1 MPATIS
7 DTFRIFNAQKF
18 LNSLS
23 DPTFNTVNTT
33 NYDVSADTDRTF
45 MYFFIGRPQPW
56 NTYLEIYSINGTFT
70 VGEQVYV
77 GANLG
82 SATFKGTVVN
92 VYPNSLMLSTIGP
105 SQTSAP
111 AVGSILKGNSST
123 ATALTGIYR
132 YATEDVPPL
141 PFDNQSEKFAI
152 YDDMMAIKRITS
164 TYARA
169 VVRRWNWDTINNPSF
184 EMWKSNYSLSNLT
197 DLGNSSLGTNTS
209 KFFVMNANYEVF
221 MCLYNGKSPSNPTGT
236 SVNPNQPP
244 STTPSSGAGTFSDGV
259 FTQSDGNYIWQYLY
273 TIPTNDVISFL
284 TTDFIPI
291 SSYTTQSINP
301 VDGQIKVVYIKDYG
315 SNLPNGTGPFYA
327 PILGDGTGGVVRIVT
342 ASNSITSVSLIS
354 GGSGYTYA
362 SVAIKSG
369 TGSGSTAYGLF
380 SDSALTSPATITGT
394 ATIEVVIP
402 PQGGYGSNL
411 IAQLNAKRVM
421 LNVRLIYADG
431 SGDFPI
437 NSQFRR
443 IGILQNPTIFGSTTT
458 RIVQNTA
465 STLYAVR
472 LNNVSGSFIDN
483 ELITQTVGG
492 NVVAQG
498 TVVSWSP
505 DTNSTTGVLRYIQS
519 RGNDRINGIVGQ
531 FKSSNGNITG
541 QTSLLTGTIDITY
554 GGSSPITITAVSS
567 GNSSTFTGSISGTT
581 LTMSSNA
588 SGIFAIGQTISGNNV
603 YTGTV
608 ITTLLTGTSGLSGS
622 TYTVS
627 VSQNVNSTS
636 ITSQGGN
643 TSKLT
648 FASQSSVPFVI
659 GEEIT
664 VSGVTDTSGSL
675 VSGYNGTFIVTSTT
689 TTSVSYSSTASGTL
703 SPGNTSAVVYTAFNG
718 QSFINGVAS
727 PEIQKNSGNII
738 YVENRQAITRAAD
751 QIEDIKLVIEF

>member
-77 GANLG
+77 GTNLG
-82 SATFKGTVVN
+82 SATFTGTVVN
-92 VYPNSLMLSTIGP
+92 VYPNSLMLSAIGP
-105 SQTSAP
+105 LQTSAP
-111 AVGSILKGNSST
+111 AVGSTLKGNSST

-184 EMWKSNYSLSNLT
+184 EMWKPNYSLSNLT

-221 MCLYNGKSPSNPTGT
+221 MCLYNGESPSNPTGT

-244 STTPSSGAGTFSDGV
+244 STTPSSGAGTFSGGV

-273 TIPTNDVISFL
+273 TIPTNDAISFL

-291 SSYTTQSINP
+291 SSYTTQSISP

-315 SNLPNGTGPFYA
+315 SNLPNGTFYA
-327 PILGDGTGGVVRIVT
+327 PILGDGTNGVVRIVT
-342 ASNSITSVSLIS
+342 ASNSITSISLVS

-380 SDSALTSPATITGT
+380 NDSALTSLATITGT

-431 SGDFPI
+431 LGDFPI

-443 IGILQNPTIFGSTTT
+443 IGVLQDPTISGSTTT

-472 LNNVSGSFIDN
+472 LKYVNGSFIDN
-483 ELITQTVGG
+483 ELITQTKGG

-498 TVVSWSP
+498 TVVSWTP
-505 DTNSTTGVLRYIQS
+505 DTISTTGVLRYIQS

-531 FKSSNGNITG
+531 FNSSNGNITG
-541 QTSLLTGTIDITY
+541 QTSLLTGTIDTTY

-567 GNSSTFTGSISGTT
+567 VNSS
-581 LTMSSNA
+581 
-588 SGIFAIGQTISGNNV
+588 
-603 YTGTV
+603 
-608 ITTLLTGTSGLSGS
+608 
-622 TYTVS
+622 
-627 VSQNVNSTS
+627 
-636 ITSQGGN
+636 GGN
-643 TSKLT
+643 TSTLT
-648 FASQSSVPFVI
+648 FATQSSVPFVV

-675 VSGYNGTFIVTSTT
+675 VSGYNGTFIVTAAT
-689 TTSVSYSSTASGTL
+689 TTSVSYLSTASGTL